1 MSATVSTLDMPR
13 EISARRRTKDRLF
26 SIALWAS
33 VVIALVPLL
42 LIVYRVVRLGLAAI
56 SVSMFAHTALPATLP
71 GGGMKQAF
79 LGTGMIVAIAIVI
92 SIPLGVLTG
101 IYLSEYGAGRL
112 AGVVRFTAEI
122 LLSIPSIVAG
132 AFIWAL
138 VVVALGSFSALAAG
152 IALTVLMW
160 PIMARA
166 TEEVLRLVPTEL
178 REGGLALGYPR
189 WRVIMRIVL
198 PTAGAGVFTAIMLAV
213 ARGLGETAPVL
224 LTALGNDFVNTNPT
238 KPTDAVPLRVYNY
251 AQSAYP
257 AWRALAWGG
266 ALMLL
271 VGVLVLS
278 VTARMLSI
286 RQQRRMR

>member
-1 MSATVSTLDMPR
+1 MSATVSTFEVLR
-13 EISARRRTKDRLF
+13 TISSQRRTKDRIF
-26 SIALWAS
+26 SVALWAS
-33 VVIALVPLL
+33 VGIALVPLL
-42 LIVYRVVRLGLAAI
+42 LIVYRVVRLGVAAI
-56 SVSMFAHTALPATLP
+56 SLSLFAHTALPASMP

-79 LGTGMIVAIAIVI
+79 LGTATIVGLAIAFSV
-92 SIPLGVLTG
+92 PLGVLTG
-101 IYLSEYGAGRL
+101 IYLAEYGSGRI
-112 AGVVRFTAEI
+112 AAVVRFTAEI

-138 VVVALGSFSALAAG
+138 VVVALGNFSALAAG

-178 REGGLALGYPR
+178 REGALALGYPR
-189 WRVIMRIVL
+189 WRVILRIVL
-198 PTAGAGVFTAIMLAV
+198 PSAGAGVFTAIMLAV

-224 LTALGNDFVNTNPT
+224 LTALGNDFVSTNPL

-271 VGVLVLS
+271 LGVLVLS

>member
-1 MSATVSTLDMPR
+1 MSATVSTFEVLR
-13 EISARRRTKDRLF
+13 TISSQRRTKDRIF
-26 SIALWAS
+26 SVALWAS
-33 VVIALVPLL
+33 VGIALVPLL
-42 LIVYRVVRLGLAAI
+42 LIVYRVVRLGVAAI
-56 SVSMFAHTALPATLP
+56 SLSLFAHTALPASMP

-79 LGTGMIVAIAIVI
+79 LGTATIVGLAIAFSV
-92 SIPLGVLTG
+92 PLGVLTG
-101 IYLSEYGAGRL
+101 IYLAEYGSGRI
-112 AGVVRFTAEI
+112 AAVVRFTAEI

-138 VVVALGSFSALAAG
+138 VVVALGNFSALAAG

-178 REGGLALGYPR
+178 REGALALGYPR
-189 WRVIMRIVL
+189 WRVILRIVL
-198 PTAGAGVFTAIMLAV
+198 PSAGAGVCTAIMLAV

-224 LTALGNDFVNTNPT
+224 LTALGNDFVSTNPL

-271 VGVLVLS
+271 LGVLVLS

>member
-1 MSATVSTLDMPR
+1 MSAPISTFDVPR
-13 EISARRRTKDRLF
+13 TISSQRRTKDRIF

-33 VVIALVPLL
+33 VAIALVPLL
-42 LIVYRVVRLGLAAI
+42 FIVYRVVRLGVAAI
-56 SVSMFAHTALPATLP
+56 SVSLFAHTALPASLP
-71 GGGMKQAF
+71 NGGLKQAF
-79 LGTGMIVAIAIVI
+79 LGTAMIVGLAVVFAV
-92 SIPLGVLTG
+92 PLGVLTG
-101 IYLSEYGAGRL
+101 IYLSEYGDGKV

-138 VVVALGSFSALAAG
+138 VVVVLGSFSGLAAG
-152 IALTVLMW
+152 VALTVLMW

-189 WRVIMRIVL
+189 WRVIVRIVL

-224 LTALGNDFVNTNPT
+224 LTALGNDFVNTNPL

-278 VTARMLSI
+278 VTARMLAI

>member
-1 MSATVSTLDMPR
+1 
-13 EISARRRTKDRLF
+13 
-26 SIALWAS
+26 

-42 LIVYRVVRLGLAAI
+42 LIVYRVVRLGVAAI
-56 SVSMFAHTALPATLP
+56 SVNLFAHTALPASLP
-71 GGGMKQAF
+71 GGGLKQAF
-79 LGTGMIVAIAIVI
+79 LGTAMIVGLAIAFSV
-92 SIPLGVLTG
+92 PLGVLTG
-101 IYLSEYGAGRL
+101 IFLAEYGSGRI
-112 AGVVRFTAEI
+112 AAVVRFTAEI

-138 VVVALGSFSALAAG
+138 VVVALGNFSALAAG

-224 LTALGNDFVNTNPT
+224 LTALGNDFVSTNPL

>member
-1 MSATVSTLDMPR
+1 MSAMASTFDMPR
-13 EISARRRTKDRLF
+13 TISSQRRTKDRIF

-33 VVIALVPLL
+33 VVVALVPLL
-42 LIVYRVVRLGLAAI
+42 FIVYRVVRLGVAAI
-56 SVSMFAHTALPATLP
+56 SVSMFAHTALPASLP
-71 GGGMKQAF
+71 EGGLKQAF
-79 LGTGMIVAIAIVI
+79 LGTAMIVGLSVLF
-92 SIPLGVLTG
+92 SVPLGVLTG
-101 IYLSEYGAGRL
+101 IYLSEYGSGKVAS
-112 AGVVRFTAEI
+112 VVRFTAEI

-138 VVVALGSFSALAAG
+138 VVVAFGSFSGLAAG
-152 IALTVLMW
+152 VALTVLMW

-178 REGGLALGYPR
+178 REGALALGYPR
-189 WRVIMRIVL
+189 WRVVVRVVL
-198 PTAGAGVFTAIMLAV
+198 PTAGAGVLTAIMLAV

-224 LTALGNDFVNTNPT
+224 LTALGNDFVNTNPL

>member
-1 MSATVSTLDMPR
+1 MSTMEMPR
-13 EISARRRTKDRLF
+13 EISTRRRTKDRAF
-26 SIALWAS
+26 SIALWAC
-33 VVIALVPLL
+33 VVVALVPLL
-42 LIVYRVVRLGLAAI
+42 LIVYRVVRLGLAAVSI
-56 SVSMFAHTALPATLP
+56 SLFTHTALPASFP

-79 LGTGMIVAIAIVI
+79 LGTAMIVGIAVLI

-101 IYLSEYGAGRL
+101 IYLSEYGSGRV

-138 VVVALGSFSALAAG
+138 VVVALGNFSALAAG

-178 REGGLALGYPR
+178 REGALALGYPR
-189 WRVIMRIVL
+189 WRVIVRVVL

-224 LTALGNDFVNTNPT
+224 LTALGNDFVNTNPL